1 MLPDDLSEISSFVEA
16 PVCVHLHLPHHQV
29 VGRLGLVGQG
39 AGGEIEGSTVGLAV
53 GHLLET
59 ASDISQSDIISTRQH
74 RMQARKFQESICTQR
89 AQGKLWD
96 I

>member
-16 PVCVHLHLPHHQV
+16 PVRVHLHLPHQQV
-29 VGRLGLVGQG
+29 VGLVGQG
-39 AGGEIEGSTVGLAV
+39 AGGEVEGSTVGLAV

-89 AQGKLWD
+89 GQGKLWD